1 MDFLLNLPPSF
12 NSNAMTSKP
21 AQSFLRSVHRR
32 AFTVVELLVAIS
44 VLTLIVLVLF
54 GLFDQ
59 VQKALLGNVAQVD
72 VLEGGRAQMQLM
84 SAEIEQMAAGNVAGN
99 TNLYI
104 RMTATPYEQALV
116 NANEVRTNILQG
128 LVFLTHSN
136 KSWFATSYKVLV
148 FTNKAGNPFYPD
160 VQFADRVGTI
170 GRYSLKISDS
180 DFGNTNLV
188 GNIMKLLDPALSPT
202 PNIQLLTNYQPIVD
216 GVVHFRVHAYD
227 TNGFLMNYLTNV
239 ASVRMT
245 YDPLN
250 LVPSGSLA
258 AETRYAFTNS
268 AVPSYLEVEMGILE
282 PRVLERYKSFP
293 NPVVA
298 SNYLARQSAAVH
310 LFQQRIPIR
319 AAR

>member
-1 MDFLLNLPPSF
+1 MKPGRFP
-12 NSNAMTSKP
+12 TSP
-21 AQSFLRSVHRR
+21 VQAGCR

-72 VLEGGRAQMQLM
+72 VLEGGRAQVQLL
-84 SAEIEQMAAGNVAGN
+84 SEELQQTAAGDIPGN
-99 TNLYI
+99 TNLFI
-104 RMTATPYEQALV
+104 RMTALPYEQAV
-116 NANEVRTNILQG
+116 GNANEVRTNVLQG
-128 LVFLTHSN
+128 LIFLTHSN

-148 FTNKAGNPFYPD
+148 FTNKPGNLFYPD
-160 VQFADRVGTI
+160 VQFANRVGTI

-188 GNIMKLLDPALSPT
+188 ANIFEQLDPALSPA
-202 PNIQLLTNYQPIVD
+202 PNLQLLTNYQPIVD

-227 TNGFLMNYLTNV
+227 TNGYLLNYLTNV
-239 ASVRMT
+239 VGVRMT

-250 LVPSGSLA
+250 VVPSGTVA
-258 AETRYAFTNS
+258 AETRYAFTNA
-268 AVPSYLEVEMGILE
+268 AVPAYLDVEMGILE
-282 PRVLERYKSFP
+282 PRVLERYRSFP

-298 SNYLARQSAAVH
+298 SNYLSRQAAAVH

-319 AAR
+319 AAQ